1 MITDMFAGSNQSVNL
16 SALISSIN
24 AGARASQTNA
34 DDDESSKP
42 LDFASLLSQ
51 TMDSC
56 FSADPQLVA
65 LQGANKDSSQSS
77 VSSISSS
84 SLPKVSFNLDTYNSS
99 PFINMS
105 ERNSFQSS
113 FDAASS
119 RDISQPKAN
128 LSSDTKDQT
137 VSKETQK
144 VEKEDSDNNVAKEAS
159 EKDENVQA
167 QEETKVSEENEGET
181 DVELSMAADVTEEV
195 PVIEEV
201 ASNDNASEEISVEA
215 VSTEENQVV
224 EEATLKASESN
235 NTEEV
240 VKAVEVEETDNSEV
254 AESTEE
260 AVKFAET
267 DDSEE
272 TEKEEVVK
280 TENINTE
287 IFAQAQQNTA
297 KVESEEEV
305 EVVEEVEA
313 TDTENKVSEIKLAAT
328 EDTQE
333 AETEDDDTETKET
346 AESDKLANAVSHQ
359 VKAHDNQ
366 KEEAVAAEET
376 VVEAE
381 SQEVVSNLNH
391 QKKAEVSEEKVV
403 EENTDSEA
411 VEAAAENS
419 ENSEK
424 EVAKSDSKSEKESK
438 FDEIV
443 ETLQKDDSVVPE
455 ESLRKEFARLTGQ
468 NEQASSENADTA
480 VMDQTVVAM
489 EQQAPQAAA
498 TADSTADETADK
510 IFAALT
516 EKLDGVEGK
525 SSKTQAIAGNAE
537 GANKGFSMNQNNG
550 SGMNNGFSFQSG
562 SSQTYDASGK
572 VAQPQSAPAMNF
584 SELLTKA
591 EMIKT
596 KDGAK
601 VMNIEVDQEG
611 MGKLELELISK
622 DGEVTARLSA
632 ESDMAKI
639 KLEEIAPQIK
649 ENLQEKGVNLTQ
661 ISVDVSSKN
670 ADDNRNEYQSFGKKN
685 KSARL
690 DRVGNRSTS
699 EIIRENILPNLRRQA
714 LNIQSVDIT
723 V

>member
-34 DDDESSKP
+34 GDDESSKP

-144 VEKEDSDNNVAKEAS
+144 VEKENSDNNVAKEAS

-195 PVIEEV
+195 
-201 ASNDNASEEISVEA
+201 ASNNNASEEISVEA

-224 EEATLKASESN
+224 E
-235 NTEEV
+235 
-240 VKAVEVEETDNSEV
+240 V
-254 AESTEE
+254 AESPEE

-272 TEKEEVVK
+272 

-366 KEEAVAAEET
+366 KEEAVTAEET

-381 SQEVVSNLNH
+381 SQEVASNLNH

-403 EENTDSEA
+403 KENTDSEA

-443 ETLQKDDSVVPE
+443 ETLQKDDGVVPE

-550 SGMNNGFSFQSG
+550 SGMNNGFSFQSD

-611 MGKLELELISK
+611 MGKLQMELISK

-685 KSARL
+685 RSARL
-690 DRVGNRSTS
+690 DRVGNRSTN

>member
-34 DDDESSKP
+34 GDDESSKP

-195 PVIEEV
+195 
-201 ASNDNASEEISVEA
+201 ASNNNASEEISVEA

-224 EEATLKASESN
+224 E
-235 NTEEV
+235 
-240 VKAVEVEETDNSEV
+240 V
-254 AESTEE
+254 AESPEE
-260 AVKFAET
+260 TVKFAET

-272 TEKEEVVK
+272 

-381 SQEVVSNLNH
+381 SQEVASNLNH

-443 ETLQKDDSVVPE
+443 ETLQKDDGVVPE
-455 ESLRKEFARLTGQ
+455 ESLREEFARLTGQ

-550 SGMNNGFSFQSG
+550 SGMNNGFSFQSD

-611 MGKLELELISK
+611 MGKLQMELISK

-685 KSARL
+685 RSARL
-690 DRVGNRSTS
+690 DRVGNRSTN

>member
-16 SALISSIN
+16 NALISSMN
-24 AGARASQTNA
+24 AGAKASKA
-34 DDDESSKP
+34 IASDDESSKP
-42 LDFASLLSQ
+42 IDFASLLSQ

-56 FSADPQLVA
+56 FSADPQLVT
-65 LQGANKDSSQSS
+65 LQGSNQDSAQES
-77 VSSISSS
+77 VSSVTSSS
-84 SLPKVSFNLDTYNSS
+84 FTRTSFNLDTYSSS

-113 FDAASS
+113 FDVASS
-119 RDISQPKAN
+119 RNASQTNAN
-128 LSSDTKDQT
+128 LSSDKNEQT

-144 VEKEDSDNNVAKEAS
+144 VEKEDSDSNVAKEAS
-159 EKDENVQA
+159 EKEKNVQDK
-167 QEETKVSEENEGET
+167 EETQVSEENEGET
-181 DVELSMAADVTEEV
+181 DVELSMTADSTEEA
-195 PVIEEV
+195 PVIEV
-201 ASNDNASEEISVEA
+201 AASTDEASEEIQVEA
-215 VSTEENQVV
+215 VSTEETQLVEESTVQVSEESENTEVVVEAAKVEETEAVVETAEV
-224 EEATLKASESN
+224 EEA
-235 NTEEV
+235 
-240 VKAVEVEETDNSEV
+240 
-254 AESTEE
+254 
-260 AVKFAET
+260 

-272 TEKEEVVK
+272 TKKEEVAEEVN
-280 TENINTE
+280 TNTE
-287 IFAQAQQNTA
+287 MFAQAQQNTA
-297 KVESEEEV
+297 KVESKEEV
-305 EVVEEVEA
+305 EIVEVEA
-313 TDTENKVSEIKLAAT
+313 TDTENKVSEVKLAAADNSKD
-328 EDTQE
+328 E
-333 AETEDDDTETKET
+333 ETEVETEDDTETKET
-346 AESDKLANAVSHQ
+346 AESDKLANAVSQQ
-359 VKAHDNQ
+359 VKSHDKQ
-366 KEEAVAAEET
+366 EKVFAAEDS
-376 VVEAE
+376 VEAE
-381 SQEVVSNLNH
+381 GQEVASNLNH

-403 EENTDSEA
+403 EEATDSEA
-411 VEAAAENS
+411 VEVAAEDS
-419 ENSEK
+419 EAPEK
-424 EVAKSDSKSEKESK
+424 QVAKSDDKSEKESK

-443 ETLQKDDSVVPE
+443 ETLKEDDSVVPQ

-468 NEQASSENADTA
+468 DNQTSSENADTA

-489 EQQAPQAAA
+489 EQQASQAAA

-525 SSKTQAIAGNAE
+525 GSKTQVIAGGAE
-537 GANKGFSMNQNNG
+537 GANKGFNMNQNNG

-572 VAQPQSAPAMNF
+572 IAQPQSAPAMNF

-591 EMIKT
+591 EMVKT

-611 MGKLELELISK
+611 VGKLELELISK

-649 ENLQEKGVNLTQ
+649 ENLHEKGVNLTQ

-670 ADDNRNEYQSFGKKN
+670 ADDNRNEYQSFGRKN

-690 DRVGNRSTS
+690 SGVGNRSTS

>member
-34 DDDESSKP
+34 GDDESSKP

-195 PVIEEV
+195 
-201 ASNDNASEEISVEA
+201 ASNNNASEEISVEA

-224 EEATLKASESN
+224 E
-235 NTEEV
+235 
-240 VKAVEVEETDNSEV
+240 V
-254 AESTEE
+254 AESPEE

-272 TEKEEVVK
+272 

-366 KEEAVAAEET
+366 KEEAVTAEET

-381 SQEVVSNLNH
+381 SQEVASNLNH

-403 EENTDSEA
+403 KENTDSEA

-443 ETLQKDDSVVPE
+443 ETLQKDDGVVPE
-455 ESLRKEFARLTGQ
+455 ESLREEFARLTGQ

-550 SGMNNGFSFQSG
+550 SGMNNGFSFQSD

-572 VAQPQSAPAMNF
+572 VAQPQSAPVMNF

-611 MGKLELELISK
+611 MGKLQMELISK

-685 KSARL
+685 RSARL
-690 DRVGNRSTS
+690 DRVGNRSTN

>member
-34 DDDESSKP
+34 GDDESSKP

-195 PVIEEV
+195 

-224 EEATLKASESN
+224 E
-235 NTEEV
+235 
-240 VKAVEVEETDNSEV
+240 V
-254 AESTEE
+254 AESPEE

-272 TEKEEVVK
+272 

-366 KEEAVAAEET
+366 KEEAVTAEET

-381 SQEVVSNLNH
+381 SQEVASNLNH

-403 EENTDSEA
+403 KENTDSEA

-443 ETLQKDDSVVPE
+443 ETLQKDDGVVPE
-455 ESLRKEFARLTGQ
+455 ESLREEFARLTGQ

-550 SGMNNGFSFQSG
+550 SGMNNGFSFQSD

-572 VAQPQSAPAMNF
+572 VAQPQSAPVMNF

-611 MGKLELELISK
+611 MGKLQMELISK

-685 KSARL
+685 RSARL
-690 DRVGNRSTS
+690 DRVGNRSTK

>member
-34 DDDESSKP
+34 GDDESSKP

-224 EEATLKASESN
+224 EEATLKASESD

-272 TEKEEVVK
+272 TEKEEVVE

-297 KVESEEEV
+297 KVESEE

-346 AESDKLANAVSHQ
+346 AESDKLANAVSHL

-381 SQEVVSNLNH
+381 SQEVASNLNH

-468 NEQASSENADTA
+468 DSQTSSESADTA
-480 VMDQTVVAM
+480 TMDQTVVAM

-498 TADSTADETADK
+498 TADSTAEETADK

-516 EKLDGVEGK
+516 EKLGGVEGK

-690 DRVGNRSTS
+690 DRVGNRSTN

>member
-24 AGARASQTNA
+24 AGARVSQTNA

-181 DVELSMAADVTEEV
+181 DVELSMAADSTEEA
-195 PVIEEV
+195 PVIEV
-201 ASNDNASEEISVEA
+201 AASTDEASEEIQVEV
-215 VSTEENQVV
+215 VSTEEPQIVEESTVKASEESENTEVVVEAAKVEETEAVVETAEV
-224 EEATLKASESN
+224 EEA
-235 NTEEV
+235 
-240 VKAVEVEETDNSEV
+240 
-254 AESTEE
+254 
-260 AVKFAET
+260 

-272 TEKEEVVK
+272 TEKEEVVE

-333 AETEDDDTETKET
+333 AETEDDDTKTKET

-359 VKAHDNQ
+359 IKAHDNQ

-381 SQEVVSNLNH
+381 SQEVASNLNH

-411 VEAAAENS
+411 VEAAENS

-468 NEQASSENADTA
+468 DSQTSSESADTA
-480 VMDQTVVAM
+480 TMDKTVVAM

-498 TADSTADETADK
+498 TADSTAEETADK

-525 SSKTQAIAGNAE
+525 SSKTQVVAGNAE

-690 DRVGNRSTS
+690 DRVGNRSTN